1 MTSFVVKLVI
11 VFTVAASVAVAL
23 RNWER
28 TRRVE
33 IKLIIEPVEWIE
45 PMGEEQ
51 AI

>member
-1 MTSFVVKLVI
+1 MKTIFVVVAL
-11 VFTVAASVAVAL
+11 TVAASVAVVV

-28 TRRVE
+28 TRRVK

-45 PMGEEQ
+45 PMGTEEQ